1 MTCTDRM
8 KESSGLFA
16 VKVRS
21 HIADS
26 FERRLVRGGERIEGR
41 VDSKRHEIQDTM
53 ESLILAQDER

>member
-1 MTCTDRM
+1 MYRQNERKQRT
-8 KESSGLFA
+8 FA

-21 HIADS
+21 QIADS

>member
-1 MTCTDRM
+1 M

-21 HIADS
+21 QIADS
-26 FERRLVRGGERIEGR
+26 FERRLVRGGEIIKGR

>member
-1 MTCTDRM
+1 M

-21 HIADS
+21 QIADS

-41 VDSKRHEIQDTM
+41 IDSKRHEIQDTM

>member
-1 MTCTDRM
+1 M

-26 FERRLVRGGERIEGR
+26 FERRLVRGGERKQGG